1 MRILLTNDDGLESPG
16 LWHAA
21 RAMKSLG
28 DIIIS
33 APDREQSGNSSAIS
47 LNRPLRVE
55 RARSKIPNV
64 AAYAVQ
70 GTPADCVII
79 ALERLIDQKVDVVVS
94 GINPGANFGEDILI
108 SGTVGS
114 AMQGHLR
121 GIPSIAISVA
131 ALRDVKYRAA
141 ASILHDIV
149 SNISLWS
156 NIDTFENNDSLE
168 EMNKRP
174 VLLNINLPNLM
185 KSRLKGAIVTSMGR
199 RAYGDS
205 VTDGDDGR
213 RAWYWI
219 GRERLDWKEDKG
231 SDVWAVWNRY
241 VSITPLHTNLTAQN
255 AILPLNGL
263 IGTLKGT

>member
-21 RAMKSLG
+21 RTMASLG
-28 DIIIS
+28 DVVIS

-55 RARSKIPNV
+55 KVRSKVPNV
-64 AAYAVQ
+64 IAYAVQ

-79 ALERLIDQKVDVVVS
+79 ALERLIDYKVDLVVS
-94 GINPGANFGEDILI
+94 GINPGANFGEDVLI

-114 AMQGHLR
+114 AIQGHLR

-141 ASILHDIV
+141 ASILHDVV
-149 SNISLWS
+149 SNLQLWS
-156 NIDTFENNDSLE
+156 NIDTFENNESLE
-168 EMNKRP
+168 EINKRP
-174 VLLNINLPNLM
+174 VLLNINLPNLP
-185 KSRLKGAIVTSMGR
+185 KSSLKGVIVTNMGR

-219 GRERLDWKEDKG
+219 GRERLDWKEDKN
-231 SDVWAVWNRY
+231 SDVWAVRNRY
-241 VSITPLHTNLTAQN
+241 VSITPLNTNLTALN
-255 AILPLNGL
+255 AISPLDGL
-263 IGTLKGT
+263 IGTLQDT